1 MEAHIMDTLSLKVPD
16 TTYTDDA
23 PATPH
28 PLSFWKMA
36 LAVFVGNILTAAF
49 GTLAYFAVTK

>member
-1 MEAHIMDTLSLKVPD
+1 MDTLSLKVPD